1 MPKSDKEKVSGEK
14 SAADKQSADTAPV
27 SKRRSGSGSKSSQ
40 QPSSDHAT
48 KKVSAGKPSANE
60 KHSANEALPSEPLPS
75 DRFLNREL
83 TWLAFNERVLAQA
96 ANESLPILER
106 GKFLAITSSNLDE
119 FMMVRVGGLK
129 ILHKRNPGFRD
140 PAGMVATEQLQ
151 AVARKGHEIVSRQYE
166 LLREAVLP
174 KMESAG
180 IHQVDLERE
189 GETAF
194 HAALNRFQDDV
205 FPVLSPQA
213 VTLERFPLLPGL
225 GLNVLVRL
233 TKDTK
238 SRLGAANVRQ
248 ANADDQDD
256 ASQTSEYAL
265 IPIGKALPRVMSI
278 AGDSRHGYILLENL
292 VSHFVGDFFPGRQVE
307 ECFAFR
313 LTRNADIELREDEA
327 SDLLGGMEEVLE
339 NRRYSRPVRL
349 EYWSTASDD
358 AVEFLRKAHDLHP
371 EDLYPVDGPVDL
383 SFLFALHGIEG
394 FDHLRDE
401 PWPAKPHPRIDPE
414 ETMFSTIAEGD
425 LLMVHPYERF
435 DSVVRLIE
443 EAAVDPDVLAIKQV
457 LYRTS
462 KNSPVVAALERAA
475 ERGKY
480 VTAIVEL
487 KARFDEARNIEWA
500 REMERAGVQVIYGIH
515 GLKTHAKICI
525 IVRREQTGVVRY
537 MHFGTGNYNE
547 VTSKL
552 YGDISLLTCDEVFG
566 QDATTFF
573 NAVTGAS
580 QPRAMEELAAAPTGI
595 RKRIMDLI
603 DGETNRC
610 LQGGRGKIVAKLNAL
625 VDTQVIDSLYR
636 ASLAGVEIRL
646 NVRGQCCLRPGVKG
660 LSETIKVVSIVDR
673 FLEHARIMMFYQGGD
688 EKLFISS
695 ADWMPRNLDRRVELL
710 VPVADAACSERL
722 KDVLKAYFQDNTNA
736 WQMKPDGEYEL
747 TKPGK
752 HAEFRS
758 QRVLYEEVVEQ
769 WQKADA
775 NRRTTFR
782 PIRAGE

>member
-1 MPKSDKEKVSGEK
+1 MPKGEKDKAAKEKP
-14 SAADKQSADTAPV
+14 AASQSA
-27 SKRRSGSGSKSSQ
+27 RQKSPQ
-40 QPSSDHAT
+40 AA
-48 KKVSAGKPSANE
+48 VN
-60 KHSANEALPSEPLPS
+60 EPLPD

-96 ANESLPILER
+96 ANDALPILER

-129 ILHKRNPGFRD
+129 ILHQRNPGNRD
-140 PAGMVATEQLQ
+140 PAGMVAVEQLQ
-151 AVARKGHEIVSRQYE
+151 AVAKKGHEIVSRQYE
-166 LLREAVLP
+166 VFRDSVLP
-174 KMESAG
+174 KMEAAG
-180 IHQVDLERE
+180 IHQVDLDRE

-194 HAALNRFQDDV
+194 HTALNRFQDDV

-233 TKDTK
+233 TKDPK
-238 SRLGAANVRQ
+238 SRLGAANVRPDTVSE
-248 ANADDQDD
+248 AGDDDQL
-256 ASQTSEYAL
+256 TSEYAL
-265 IPIGKALPRVMSI
+265 IPIGKAIPRVMSI
-278 AGDSRHGYILLENL
+278 TGDSRHGYILLENL
-292 VSHFVGDFFPGRQVE
+292 VTHFVADFFPGRHVE

-349 EYWSTASDD
+349 EYWSSASEE
-358 AVEFLRKAHDLHP
+358 AVEFLRTAHQLHE
-371 EDLYPVDGPVDL
+371 EDLYPIDGPIDL

-414 ETMFSTIAEGD
+414 EKMFSTIAEGD
-425 LLMVHPYERF
+425 LLLVHPYERF

-552 YGDISLLTCDEVFG
+552 YGDISLLTSDEVLG
-566 QDATTFF
+566 HDATTFF
-573 NAVTGAS
+573 NAITGAS

-595 RKRIMDLI
+595 RKRILDLI
-603 DGETNRC
+603 EGETSRC
-610 LQGGRGKIVAKLNAL
+610 LQGGRGKITAKLNAL
-625 VDTQVIDSLYR
+625 VDTQVIDALYR
-636 ASLAGVEIRL
+636 ASRAGVEIRL

-673 FLEHARIMMFYQGGD
+673 FLEHARILKFHQGGD

-710 VPVADAACSERL
+710 VPVSDAACSQRL
-722 KDVLKAYFQDNTNA
+722 KEVLATYFQDNTNA
-736 WQMKPDGEYEL
+736 WLMNSSGEYKL
-747 TKPGK
+747 AKAGK
-752 HAEFRS
+752 HPELRS

-775 NRRTTFR
+775 HRRTTFR

>member
-1 MPKSDKEKVSGEK
+1 MPKSEDSSGKPESK
-14 SAADKQSADTAPV
+14 SLAKKSNRKAAA
-27 SKRRSGSGSKSSQ
+27 SGSKS
-40 QPSSDHAT
+40 DHAIDQ
-48 KKVSAGKPSANE
+48 
-60 KHSANEALPSEPLPS
+60 PLPK

-83 TWLAFNERVLAQA
+83 SWLAFNERVLAQA
-96 ANESLPILER
+96 ADDSLPILER
-106 GKFLAITSSNLDE
+106 AKFLAITSSNLDE

-129 ILHKRNPGFRD
+129 ILHQRNPGYRD
-140 PAGMVATEQLQ
+140 PAGMVAVEQLQ
-151 AVARKGHEIVSRQYE
+151 AVAEKGQEIVTRQYA
-166 LLREAVLP
+166 LFRDSVLP
-174 KMESAG
+174 KMEAAG
-180 IHQVDLERE
+180 IHQVDLDRE

-194 HAALNRFQDDV
+194 HAALTRFQDDV

-213 VTLERFPLLPGL
+213 VTLDRFPLLPGL

-233 TKDTK
+233 TKNPD
-238 SRLGAANVRQ
+238 SRLGAANVRSTPQ
-248 ANADDQDD
+248 KSENGAGEPF
-256 ASQTSEYAL
+256 EYAL

-278 AGDSRHGYILLENL
+278 SGESRHGYILLEKL
-292 VSHFVGDFFPGRQVE
+292 VAHFVSDFFPGRHVE

-339 NRRYSRPVRL
+339 SRRYSRPVRL
-349 EYWSTASDD
+349 EYWDTASEE
-358 AVEFLRKAHDLHP
+358 AVEFLRHAHQLHQ
-371 EDLYPVDGPVDL
+371 EDLYAIDGPVDL
-383 SFLFALHGIEG
+383 SFLFALHGVEG

-401 PWPAKPHPRIDPE
+401 PWPAKPHHRIDPE
-414 ETMFSTIAEGD
+414 EKMFSTIAEGD

-475 ERGKY
+475 EHGKY

-547 VTSKL
+547 VTAKL
-552 YGDISLLTCDEVFG
+552 YGDISLLTSDEVLG
-566 QDATTFF
+566 RDATNFF
-573 NAVTGAS
+573 NAITGAS
-580 QPRAMEELAAAPTGI
+580 QPRSMEEIAAAPIGI
-595 RKRIMDLI
+595 RKKILDLI
-603 DGETNRC
+603 EGETQRC
-610 LQGGRGKIVAKLNAL
+610 LQGGRGKISAKVNAL
-625 VDTQVIDSLYR
+625 VDTEVIDALYR
-636 ASLAGVEIRL
+636 ASRAGVEIRL

-673 FLEHARIMMFYQGGD
+673 FLEHARIMKFYQGGD

-710 VPVADAACSERL
+710 IPVSDAACSDRL
-722 KDVLKAYFQDNTNA
+722 KDVLATYFKDNTNA
-736 WQMKPDGEYEL
+736 WQMKSNGEYRL
-747 TKPGK
+747 AKPGK
-752 HAEFRS
+752 HAAVRS
-758 QRVLYEEVVEQ
+758 QRVLYEDVVAQ

-775 NRRTTFR
+775 SRRSTFR